1 MAPSVV
7 CPVSTARAA
16 AGVASA
22 EQPGESAAAPPPRT
36 ATWQITSPGPGER
49 VSGLVPIVGT
59 ASFDPAEVQYYKLE
73 IGSGRSPTSWT
84 TFGTTHSQSVVNGVL
99 ESLQA
104 NALSPGDYVIR
115 LVLVR
120 HDGNFPTPH
129 SVPITI
135 VP

>member
-1 MAPSVV
+1 
-7 CPVSTARAA
+7 
-16 AGVASA
+16 
-22 EQPGESAAAPPPRT
+22 
-36 ATWQITSPGPGER
+36 
-49 VSGLVPIVGT
+49 VPIVGT
-59 ASFDPAEVQYYKLE
+59 ASFDPADVQYYKLE
-73 IGSGRSPTSWT
+73 IGSGWSPTSWT
-84 TFGTTHSQSVVNGVL
+84 TFGTTHAQSVVNGVL